1 MRALVM
7 TAPSEGPDRTEV
19 REVEAPRPGPGEVTI
34 DVTHAGINFIDV
46 MARRGDAGYVPAW
59 PYTPGKE
66 VAGTVREVGDGVPDL
81 VVGRRVAAF
90 AREAGGLAEV
100 VRAPAALTVP
110 IPAAVPS
117 ATAAATPLM
126 LATALLLLTDAAR
139 FSPGETVLVHSASGG
154 VGGAVARLVPALG
167 GGRLIGTVGHADKI
181 PAARQSGYDVVVSRD
196 DDLAEAI
203 RADGGQVDVVL
214 DPLGT
219 AMLETDLTVTAP
231 GGRIVLFGN
240 AGGGR
245 SAGLPEPRRLIGGNV
260 AVAGFSI
267 SSLAVTA
274 PERVARALRRLLDLI
289 ADGRLTFPV
298 TEVGSLAEVPEIHQ
312 LLAERRGD
320 GKYVVRVA
328 ES

>member
-34 DVTHAGINFIDV
+34 DVTDAGINFLDV
-46 MARRGDAGYVPAW
+46 MARRGDAGYVSAW
-59 PYTPGKE
+59 PHTPGKE
-66 VAGTVREVGDGVPDL
+66 VAGAVREVGEGVSGL
-81 VVGRRVAAF
+81 VVGQRVAAF
-90 AREAGGLAEV
+90 TPGAGGLAEV
-100 VRAPAALTVP
+100 ALAPAALTVP
-110 IPAAVPS
+110 IPDAVPS

-126 LATALLLLTDAAR
+126 LTTALLLLTDAAR

-167 GGRLIGTVGHADKI
+167 GGRLIGTVGRADKV
-181 PAARQSGYDVVVSRD
+181 AAAKESGYDVVVSRD
-196 DDLAEAI
+196 GDVAEAI
-203 RADGGQVDVVL
+203 RASGGSVDVVL
-214 DPLGT
+214 DPQGT
-219 AMLETDLTVTAP
+219 ALLETDLAVTAP

-240 AGGGR
+240 AGGGQAAALPDLQR
-245 SAGLPEPRRLIGGNV
+245 LRAGNI

-274 PERVARALRRLLDLI
+274 PGRVASALRRLLDLV
-289 ADGRLTFPV
+289 ADGRLTVPV
-298 TEVGSLAEVPEIHQ
+298 TEVGSLAEVPGIHQ
-312 LLAERRGD
+312 RLAEGRGA

-328 ES
+328 GS